1 MGFRNSTIAMD
12 MRRTSSPRQ
21 QARGKSGAA
30 ARDPVLPTR
39 IELIRPDDLLNL
51 QVQFDNLRI
60 DLRDEEKPSLVIKN
74 AQQPAFLTF
83 IFPPQTIA
91 ERAYFEAQIVAP
103 GGVGIEPDPN
113 NPRKDLEAGKT
124 TNDATKAVEPPLD
137 SPGYVDGKRPVV
149 AQISHPSRLVFKA
162 PPQARISFTM
172 AGLLDWSQLELNVNP
187 IAAIGPEPTPDQIA
201 SAPAISEPLPNETAI
216 ELPYRLIISPTR
228 NVIWSHRAAPFTA
241 LGRTEL
247 WHTRLLNKSADSAVE
262 LSAERPASLRAIWS
276 PDYNAK
282 HRGDATRLDPD
293 LQRTAMAPDDRYQI
307 VILTSAFHGY
317 QADVEIEIP
326 FFAIN
331 PLQIAARHTVKLKRT
346 VSYVPQPFRAE
357 ELMLSPLGGWLRS
370 RGNWNPPRLAP
381 PSVFKDR
388 VNFKEVFTH
397 LQIPRLRE
405 QNLPERA
412 APEIAA
418 NRINEIFLP
427 GVFLPPDDNQ
437 LDLSEWVHIAAQGR
451 DHYVRIVYEG
461 ELWPFRHR
469 AALVKVTERKF
480 EEHGSIIG
488 AYQMQ
493 RMFIVVREPE
503 KIFSAN
509 DRGTPL
515 KHVRLTT
522 LVTPDIAL
530 PQIISGTT
538 RSFWVEVMTSATTR
552 DLFRFHGVGTDIEG
566 DAIDFTIPLMF
577 VSISDVA
584 NTAKMQP
591 VAREYNS
598 AANIERRNAHVP
610 GQKLAF
616 APRDGAKP
624 SDNTQLVTQLLNFVV
639 DAAGNPARMWKA
651 EVKVP
656 QIEQLLGTD
665 VPTTIRFFQDYIDHG
680 FDGGSGVFA
689 EIAKQNLATYNADNP
704 FAGIVADTLGASFSS
719 DKAGG
724 FATPNLAVSTLTRSL
739 GPLAGKAADA
749 VTDAFDPASFFQ
761 KGIAQ
766 LFGSFDLTDLLPPAT
781 MSENAPKLRTSTED
795 IPNGKLLVATLDW
808 EPEIKNLDLGIAAFE
823 KDRGGKTSALKIHGR
838 IEKSVALN
846 NGAPAIGDTKFDF
859 TGKLNDFRVSV
870 LKSVFINFDEFSFEA
885 KTGQKTDVR
894 VHLDPAL
901 PLEFAGDLQFVE
913 ELRKAIPP
921 GLFGD
926 GPSLDIS
933 PTGIRAGFAFALP
946 PVAVGVFSLKDVSLG
961 AALTLPFLD
970 GKPAFDFN
978 VSERAHPFLLAVSL
992 FGGGGFFHLQLD
1004 TAGIKELE
1012 AAFEFGATA
1021 ALDIGV
1027 ASGEVHVMAGI
1038 YFAMQRKDP
1047 GTDLACILSGY
1058 LRMGGSLSVLG
1069 LVQVSVEFNLT
1080 FTYDSVKDKAYGRAT
1095 LTVHV
1100 SVLCFSASVDLT
1112 VERAFGGNSGDPTFA
1127 QLMNTAE
1134 VWADYALAFA

>member
-1 MGFRNSTIAMD
+1 MKRTD
-12 MRRTSSPRQ
+12 PTRRKT
-21 QARGKSGAA
+21 RGKSAVA
-30 ARDPVLPTR
+30 KNRITLTR

-51 QVQFDNLRI
+51 QVQFDNLRV
-60 DLRDEEKPSLVIKN
+60 DFGDEEEEPALVIQN
-74 AQQPAFLTF
+74 AQQPAYLTF
-83 IFPPQTIA
+83 TFPPQTIA
-91 ERAYFEAQIVAP
+91 ERAYFEAQIIAP
-103 GGVGIEPDPN
+103 EQGPL
-113 NPRKDLEAGKT
+113 RKDPDAAKT
-124 TNDATKAVEPPLD
+124 TNEPLD
-137 SPGYVDGKRPVV
+137 PPGYVDETRPTV
-149 AQISHPSRLVFKA
+149 AQTSHPSRLVFKV
-162 PPQARISFTM
+162 PQGGRIPFTI

-187 IAAIGPEPTPDQIA
+187 IAAIGPEPTADQIA
-201 SAPAISEPLPNETAI
+201 HAPAISEPSPDETAI
-216 ELPYRLIISPTR
+216 ELPYRLVISPTAD
-228 NVIWSHRAAPFTA
+228 VTWSHRRAPFTA

-247 WHTRLLNKSADSAVE
+247 WHTRLLNKNADGGVE
-262 LSAERPASLRAIWS
+262 LSAAHPASLRAIWS

-282 HRGDATRLDPD
+282 HRGDAARLDPD

-317 QADVEIEIP
+317 EVDIEIEIP
-326 FFAIN
+326 FLFFDPLKQFAIAAGRDVVDGFN
-331 PLQIAARHTVKLKRT
+331 PVQVAAQRTVKLKRT
-346 VSYVPQPFRAE
+346 VPYVPQPFNAE
-357 ELMLSPLGGWLRS
+357 EVMLSPLGGWLRS

-381 PSVFKDR
+381 PSKLKQRTDFKDVFAVLPR
-388 VNFKEVFTH
+388 VH
-397 LQIPRLRE
+397 PRAR
-405 QNLPERA
+405 NLPETA
-412 APEIAA
+412 APKIVAA
-418 NRINEIFLP
+418 NISEIFLP
-427 GVFLPPDDNQ
+427 GVFIPPDNNQ

-469 AALVKVTERKF
+469 AALIKVTERKF
-480 EEHGSIIG
+480 KEQGSIIG

-503 KIFSAN
+503 RIFSAD

-515 KHVRLTT
+515 KRVRLTT

-530 PQIISGTT
+530 PQIIPGTT
-538 RSFWVEVMTSATTR
+538 RSFWVEVMTSAATR
-552 DLFRFHGVGTDIEG
+552 DLFCFHAVGTDIAG
-566 DAIDFTIPLMF
+566 DTIDFTIPLMF

-584 NTAKMQP
+584 DPAKMQP
-591 VAREYNS
+591 AAREYNS
-598 AANIERRNAHVP
+598 AANIEQRSAHVP

-616 APRDGAKP
+616 APRDAAKP
-624 SDNTQLVTQLLNFVV
+624 NDNTQLVTQLLNFVV

-665 VPTTIRFFQDYIDHG
+665 APTTIRFFQNYVDHN
-680 FDGGSGVFA
+680 FDDGSGVFA
-689 EIAKQNLATYNADNP
+689 EIAKQDLKVYTADNP
-704 FAGIVADTLGASFSS
+704 FAGIVGDTLGATFSS

-724 FATPNLAVSTLTRSL
+724 FATPNLAVSTLTRAL

-749 VTDAFDPASFFQ
+749 VNDAFDPTSFFQ

-766 LFGSFDLTDLLPPAT
+766 LFGSFDLTDLLPVASMT
-781 MSENAPKLRTSTED
+781 QNAPKLRTTTED
-795 IPNGKLLVATLDW
+795 IPNGKLLIATLDW
-808 EPEIKNLDLGIAAFE
+808 EPEIKNLDLGVAAFE
-823 KDRGGKTSALKIHGR
+823 KDRGGKKSALTIHGR
-838 IEKSVALN
+838 IEKPVALN

-885 KTGQKTDVR
+885 KSGQKTDVR
-894 VHLDPAL
+894 VQLDPAV
-901 PLEFAGDLQFVE
+901 PIEFAGDLKFVE

-978 VSERAHPFLLAVSL
+978 VSERAHPFLLAVAI

-1047 GTDLACILSGY
+1047 GTDLACVLSGY

-1069 LVQVSVEFNLT
+1069 LVQISVEFNLS

-1100 SVLCFSASVDLT
+1100 SVLCFSANVDLT
-1112 VERAFGGNSGDPTFA
+1112 VERAFGGKSGDPTFVE
-1127 QLMNTAE
+1127 LMNTPEA
-1134 VWADYALAFA
+1134 WADYALAFA

>member
-12 MRRTSSPRQ
+12 MKRPSSRRQ
-21 QARGKSGAA
+21 QARGKSGAG
-30 ARDPVLPTR
+30 ARNPALPMR
-39 IELIRPDDLLNL
+39 IELVRPDDLLNL

-60 DLRDEEKPSLVIKN
+60 DLRDEEEPALVIRD

-103 GGVGIEPDPN
+103 EQGPL
-113 NPRKDLEAGKT
+113 RKDPDAAKT
-124 TNDATKAVEPPLD
+124 TSEPLD
-137 SPGYVDGKRPVV
+137 SPGYVDGKRQAV
-149 AQISHPSRLVFKA
+149 AQISHPSRLVFKVS
-162 PPQARISFTM
+162 PHARISFTM

-187 IAAIGPEPTPDQIA
+187 IAAIGPEPTADQIA

-216 ELPYRLIISPTR
+216 ELPYRLIISPAR

-247 WHTRLLNKSADSAVE
+247 WHTRLLNKSADGAVE

-276 PDYNAK
+276 PDYSAK

-326 FFAIN
+326 FFASN

-346 VSYVPQPFRAE
+346 VPYVPQPFCAE

-418 NRINEIFLP
+418 DRINEIFLP
-427 GVFLPPDDNQ
+427 DVFLPPDDNQ

-515 KHVRLTT
+515 KRVRLTT

-598 AANIERRNAHVP
+598 AANIERRNAQVS

-616 APRDGAKP
+616 APRDAAKP

-656 QIEQLLGTD
+656 QVEQLLGTD
-665 VPTTIRFFQDYIDHG
+665 APTTIRFFQNYIDHD
-680 FDGGSGVFA
+680 FDGASGVFA

-704 FAGIVADTLGASFSS
+704 FAGIVADTLGTSFSS

-781 MSENAPKLRTSTED
+781 MSKNAPKLRTSTED
-795 IPNGKLLVATLDW
+795 IPNRKLLVATLDW

-901 PLEFAGDLQFVE
+901 PIEFAGDLQFVE

-933 PTGIRAGFAFALP
+933 PTGIRAGFAFTLP

-1047 GTDLACILSGY
+1047 GTDLACVLSGY

-1069 LVQVSVEFNLT
+1069 LVQVSVEFNLS